1 MATGKD
7 RMGEER
13 SRVSNVSPLYAGLTN
28 ISQIV
33 NLKNIIE
40 VNNKEPPTFSHMSSG
55 LSRIQEEG
63 GGGDGRMD
71 LAEIILGKRPRD
83 GSVVHLSLVS

>member
-1 MATGKD
+1 MGK
-7 RMGEER
+7 ER
-13 SRVSNVSPLYAGLTN
+13 SRVSNVSPSTAPNLTD

-33 NLKNIIE
+33 NLKNVIE
-40 VNNKEPPTFSHMSSG
+40 VNNKELPTFSHMSSG

-71 LAEIILGKRPRD
+71 LAGIILGKRPRD
-83 GSVVHLSLVS
+83 G

>member
-1 MATGKD
+1 MD
-7 RMGEER
+7 
-13 SRVSNVSPLYAGLTN
+13 LTD

-40 VNNKEPPTFSHMSSG
+40 VNNKDLPTFSHMSSG

-63 GGGDGRMD
+63 GDGRMD
-71 LAEIILGKRPRD
+71 LAGILLGKRPRD
-83 GSVVHLSLVS
+83 ASVTQLMFVSLS

>member
-1 MATGKD
+1 MGKE
-7 RMGEER
+7 G
-13 SRVSNVSPLYAGLTN
+13 SRISNVSPSSALDVTD

-40 VNNKEPPTFSHMSSG
+40 VNNKELPTFPHMSSG

-63 GGGDGRMD
+63 GGVDGRMD
-71 LAEIILGKRPRD
+71 IPGIILGKRPRD
-83 GSVVHLSLVS
+83 E

>member
-1 MATGKD
+1 
-7 RMGEER
+7 
-13 SRVSNVSPLYAGLTN
+13 
-28 ISQIV
+28 V

-40 VNNKEPPTFSHMSSG
+40 VNNKELPTFPHMSSG

-71 LAEIILGKRPRD
+71 LAGIILGKRPRD
-83 GSVVHLSLVS
+83 G

>member
-1 MATGKD
+1 MAKGKD

-13 SRVSNVSPLYAGLTN
+13 SRVSNVSPLYALCLTDC
-28 ISQIV
+28 SQIV

-40 VNNKEPPTFSHMSSG
+40 VNNKELPTFPHVSSG

-71 LAEIILGKRPRD
+71 LAGIILGKRPRD
-83 GSVVHLSLVS
+83 G